1 MVATDP
7 ALGLEE
13 IRSVDCRAA
22 ADEVLRAEMVSVVE
36 LGLLQRSTHDVW
48 VLARTARDKTVE
60 KWNRIVSHY

>member
-1 MVATDP
+1 VCPEHVLASIDLKSSEIGAIKTRFRTGLVTADP

-36 LGLLQRSTHDVW
+36 LGLL
-48 VLARTARDKTVE
+48 
-60 KWNRIVSHY
+60 

>member
-1 MVATDP
+1 MASIDLKSSEIGAIKSRFLPGVVTADP

-36 LGLLQRSTHDVW
+36 LGLL
-48 VLARTARDKTVE
+48 
-60 KWNRIVSHY
+60 